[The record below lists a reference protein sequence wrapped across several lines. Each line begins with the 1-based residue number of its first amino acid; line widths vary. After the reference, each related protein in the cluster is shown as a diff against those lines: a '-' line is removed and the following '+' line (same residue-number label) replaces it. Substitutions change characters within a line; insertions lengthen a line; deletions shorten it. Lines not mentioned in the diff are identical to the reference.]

1 MGTASVSAVRP
12 TWPCKELVT
21 ERACQQQRAPV
32 DYHKHANAGQLEER
46 KLREIAHSRVG
57 RSILQGYERDSDT
70 NPAEEPPNIKYY
82 SVAQSSEEYFFEWLR
97 QRCKGVKALDYC
109 CGSGKNGIF
118 MAKCGADVIGIDIS
132 PDGIEKV
139 RLNARQEGV
148 TPNCI
153 FRVMDGEAMDFQDNT
168 FDLIVESGALHHLDF
183 QRAVSELRRVVKP
196 SGEILCIEALR
207 HNPFIHLYR
216 MKTMY
221 LRTQWDVE
229 HILGVEHLDM
239 ARNYFG
245 EVSVKFFHLFVLAA
259 VPFRKTRIFTPLR
272 QFLTRVDETI
282 LRKPIIG
289 KYAWIMIFTLSKP
302 KKV

>member
-32 DYHKHANAGQLEER
+32 DYHKHTNAGQLEER
-46 KLREIAHSRVG
+46 KLREIARSRVG

-97 QRCKGVKALDYC
+97 QRCKGIKALDYC

-139 RLNARQEGV
+139 SLNARQEGV

-153 FRVMDGEAMDFQDNT
+153 FRVMDREAMEFQDNT

-207 HNPFIHLYR
+207 DNPFIQLYR
-216 MKTMY
+216 MRTMHM
-221 LRTQWDVE
+221 RTQWDAALK
-229 HILGVEHLDM
+229 LGVEL
-239 ARNYFG
+239 FG
-245 EVSVKFFHLFVLAA
+245 HGRDYV
-259 VPFRKTRIFTPLR
+259 
-272 QFLTRVDETI
+272 
-282 LRKPIIG
+282 G
-289 KYAWIMIFTLSKP
+289 
-302 KKV
+302 

>member
-1 MGTASVSAVRP
+1 MITQDATTHINFHFDPLCPLAWRTFLWIRETRAVRP
-12 TWPCKELVT
+12 
-21 ERACQQQRAPV
+21 
-32 DYHKHANAGQLEER
+32 
-46 KLREIAHSRVG
+46 
-57 RSILQGYERDSDT
+57 
-70 NPAEEPPNIKYY
+70 
-82 SVAQSSEEYFFEWLR
+82 
-97 QRCKGVKALDYC
+97 
-109 CGSGKNGIF
+109 
-118 MAKCGADVIGIDIS
+118 IDITWRFFS
-132 PDGIEKV
+132 LEVVNRK
-139 RLNARQEGV
+139 EGV

-216 MKTMY
+216 MRTMH
-221 LRTQWDVE
+221 LRTQWDAE
-229 HILGVEHLDM
+229 HILGVEHFEM

-245 EVSVKFFHLFVLAA
+245 EVSAKFFHLFVLAA